1 MSRGL
6 DKSAKYGNM
15 AGMDSGNLLRE
26 LRQEAGISQRRLA
39 THLGMSNTALYLWE
53 REAPTVERIE
63 RYRRAFREIASKSGA
78 AA

>member
-6 DKSAKYGNM
+6 DNLGN
-15 AGMDSGNLLRE
+15 SGNIADMSDNLLRE
-26 LRQEAGISQRRLA
+26 MRIEAGVSQRRLA
-39 THLGMSNTALYLWE
+39 THLGLSNTALYLWE

-63 RYRRAFREIASKSGA
+63 RYRRAFREIANKSGA